1 MKMKSFGWVL
11 AATLAVTGC
20 VSTVSNQKTA
30 GVPLVNDQISGR
42 YERPVG
48 QVYEA
53 AKQVLAFNGVIDQ
66 ETSITATNSVR
77 ALEGTVNKRKVWIR
91 VEQVD
96 AKTTAV
102 TVQAR
107 TKMGG
112 TDIELVHELD
122 KEIALKLAQH

>member
-1 MKMKSFGWVL
+1 MKLKSFGWIL
-11 AATLAVTGC
+11 AAAFIATGC
-20 VSTVSNQKTA
+20 VKTVSNQKTG
-30 GVPLVNDQISGR
+30 GVPLVNDRISGR

-48 QVYEA
+48 QVYQA
-53 AKQVLAFNGVIDQ
+53 AKEVLAFNGVIDQ

-96 AKTTAV
+96 AKFTQV

-107 TKMGG
+107 TKLGG

-122 KEIALKLAQH
+122 KEIALKLAK

>member
-1 MKMKSFGWVL
+1 MKLKFFGWAV
-11 AATLAVTGC
+11 AAAFIATGC
-20 VSTVSNQKTA
+20 VRTVDNQQTA
-30 GVPLVNDQISGR
+30 GVPLVNDKVSGK

-53 AKQVLAFNGVIDQ
+53 AKQVLAFNGSVDQ

-77 ALEGTVNKRKVWIR
+77 ALEGTVNHRKVWIR
-91 VEQVD
+91 VEEVD
-96 AKTTAV
+96 PKFTLV

-107 TKMGG
+107 TKMGVP
-112 TDIELVHELD
+112 DIDLVHELD